1 MARFLRNSLA
11 LLLVLPAPLLAARIG
26 EIHQTGF
33 LDQLREFVT
42 LGTPTAVNTL
52 VGCSLLG
59 VLGGVLGCFLLLR
72 RMALV
77 GDALGHAL
85 LPGIAL
91 AYLIVGSKSIL
102 PLFVG
107 ALAAGLLYSAIFS
120 FVSRQRRVKPDA
132 ALGLTFTAFFGFGIV
147 LMSYIQNSPTGS
159 QSGLDKFLFGQ
170 AAALSSHDVIIIAS
184 ILVLSVLLISG
195 RFRQLQVF
203 TFDPAF
209 ATSIGLPTA
218 VYHYLMMALITLAII
233 VSVQAVGVVLV
244 SALLIIP
251 GTAAFLLVKR
261 LKAMLIVA
269 GLIGLASGAVGAFLS
284 YVLPG
289 IPTGPIVVLASAGI
303 FGSVLFFA
311 PGQGIVP
318 RLIRRRRH
326 HSRSEGENLL
336 KAAAEFLAAT
346 KPEDEWIDVNAFA
359 AFDRRN
365 PYELAKSLRRLH
377 AQQLL
382 SYDSPGA
389 FQLTMTGAEIGRRIL
404 RNHLLWEVYL
414 SEYTD
419 IAADHVHLDAERI
432 EHVLTPELVAHLE
445 DILAQRRIGDS
456 DPHRVNR

>member
-1 MARFLRNSLA
+1 MVRFLRNSLV
-11 LLLVLPAPLLAARIG
+11 LLLVLAAPLLAARIN

-102 PLFVG
+102 PLFLG

-170 AAALSSHDVIIIAS
+170 AAALSSRDVAVIAA
-184 ILVLSVLLISG
+184 ILGLSVLLLVA

-203 TFDPAF
+203 TFDPGF

-218 VYHYLMMALITLAII
+218 LYHYLMMTLITLAII

-303 FGSVLFFA
+303 FGSVLIFA

-318 RLIRRRRH
+318 RLVRRRRRRT
-326 HSRSEGENLL
+326 RSDGENLL
-336 KAAAEFLAAT
+336 KAAEEFRAAT
-346 KPEDEWIDVNAFA
+346 KQEDHWIDVREFA
-359 AFDRRN
+359 VFDRRN
-365 PYELAKSLRRLH
+365 PSELAKLLRRLH
-377 AQQLL
+377 AQQLVF
-382 SYDSPGA
+382 YDSPGA
-389 FQLTMTGAEIGRRIL
+389 FQLTVTGAEIGRRIL

-419 IAADHVHLDAERI
+419 MAADHVHLDAERI
-432 EHVLTPELVAHLE
+432 EHVLTPELVVHLE
-445 DILAQRRIGDS
+445 EILAQRRIGDS
-456 DPHRVNR
+456 DPHRVAP